1 MNAVNSYNKANPN
14 NTITLYKDL
23 HYRQIKRKKLAF
35 NELLYEFATNLYN
48 PNDSTRLN

>member
-23 HYRQIKRKKLAF
+23 HYREVSGTIPVEENGEIK
-35 NELLYEFATNLYN
+35 
-48 PNDSTRLN
+48 